1 VKVVR
6 FFRVSIYS
14 STNATSRLLFDQPEE
29 NFDNRT
35 IATMLVPSSA
45 KRRTKIRILWFLISY

>member
-6 FFRVSIYS
+6 FFLVSIYS

-45 KRRTKIRILWFLISY
+45 KRF